1 MTIRA
6 SVRQRTRV
14 NDDTD
19 YLHSERRVSPAFTR
33 FGHARLSPN
42 VRGQLRA
49 PFPTSRRGLM
59 VMSFSDLEHF
69 PFEERRAA
77 EPAAPGSG
85 SAAMPN
91 EGTAPSSRD
100 AKIFRDGNGVTWW
113 VHEVA
118 GEHLGT
124 AGAACLLV
132 VSASELRRVWKYP
145 ADWRSLTPE
154 QLLQLAPSKSYG
166 R

>member
-1 MTIRA
+1 
-6 SVRQRTRV
+6 
-14 NDDTD
+14 
-19 YLHSERRVSPAFTR
+19 
-33 FGHARLSPN
+33 
-42 VRGQLRA
+42 
-49 PFPTSRRGLM
+49 M

-69 PFEERRAA
+69 PFEERGAA
-77 EPAAPGSG
+77 EPDAASPGSG
-85 SAAMPN
+85 AMPN
-91 EGTAPSSRD
+91 EAAASASRD

-124 AGAACLLV
+124 AGATCLLV

-154 QLLQLAPSKSYG
+154 QLLKLPPSKGCG

>member
-1 MTIRA
+1 
-6 SVRQRTRV
+6 
-14 NDDTD
+14 
-19 YLHSERRVSPAFTR
+19 
-33 FGHARLSPN
+33 
-42 VRGQLRA
+42 
-49 PFPTSRRGLM
+49 M

-77 EPAAPGSG
+77 ESDAASAGPATT
-85 SAAMPN
+85 PN
-91 EGTAPSSRD
+91 ESPAPASRD
-100 AKIFRDGNGVTWW
+100 AKIFRDEHGVTWW

-124 AGAACLLV
+124 AGATCLLV
-132 VSASELRRVWKYP
+132 VSGSELRRVWKYP

-154 QLLQLAPSKSYG
+154 QLLKLPPSKSCG